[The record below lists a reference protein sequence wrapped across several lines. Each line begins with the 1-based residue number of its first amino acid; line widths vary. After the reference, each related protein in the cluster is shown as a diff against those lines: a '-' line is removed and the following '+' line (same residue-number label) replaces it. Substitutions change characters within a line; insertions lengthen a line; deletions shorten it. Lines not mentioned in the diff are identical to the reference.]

1 MARKNANTVADAA
14 ADTAQNTGDEVTAG
28 NSAEQ
33 NVDSAAAPA
42 TRRRAPRRKTGPRKG
57 TGKSET
63 ATVVDALLRTRGP
76 RGASQEDLETVVTWA
91 ERTRAEGE
99 ALLAATDGRRRGA
112 KSARGRAAGTRAR
125 QIIEEELKVRRS
137 RHEMDRALLEG
148 VLSGKIALDVRS
160 SQILFLSEQF
170 TGQYLQSQPAS
181 AAAAPPEA
189 IDL

>member
-1 MARKNANTVADAA
+1 MARRNANTAKDAA
-14 ADTAQNTGDEVTAG
+14 ADTAENTGTEATEING
-28 NSAEQ
+28 AEH
-33 NVDSAAAPA
+33 NAETAAAPA

-57 TGKSET
+57 AGKSET

-125 QIIEEELKVRRS
+125 QLTEEELKIRRS

-160 SQILFLSEQF
+160 GQILFLSEQF
-170 TGQYLQSQPAS
+170 TGQYLQAQPAS
-181 AAAAPPEA
+181 APASETV
-189 IDL
+189 DL